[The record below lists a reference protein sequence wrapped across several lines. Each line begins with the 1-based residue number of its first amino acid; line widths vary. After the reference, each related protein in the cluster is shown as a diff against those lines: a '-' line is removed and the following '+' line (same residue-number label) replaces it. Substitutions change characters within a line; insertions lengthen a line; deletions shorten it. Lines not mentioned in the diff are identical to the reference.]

1 MVDGLLL
8 EAQGN
13 NMGVVVLL
21 IAVVAVALLIC
32 IGLNTKTRAAQARLH
47 SELVGRSS
55 LEDKLTML
63 RKELSATKEDL
74 MKKSKLLDEARE
86 IGRKK
91 MKKEAIQAG
100 REQEVE
106 IAQTDVEVDRLK
118 RALHAM
124 EAQLQSFQSDAER
137 RVAAARD
144 EAKSHF
150 DRQLQAG
157 RDEIKRLESQLGKR
171 QHETSKKKQGLE
183 QTLPTIDVA
192 AWSDDTVNEVA
203 RLLRKAE
210 QLEKMNGVTHGKLQ
224 MAQERFSELQR
235 RYFAVCRELAI
246 AAGKEPEV
254 SDQQARDVAEAIASE
269 TN

>member
-1 MVDGLLL
+1 MADGLLL

-32 IGLNTKTRAAQARLH
+32 IGLNTKIRAAQARLH
-47 SELVGRSS
+47 SELAGRSS
-55 LEDKLTML
+55 LEDKLTTL
-63 RKELSATKEDL
+63 RKELSSAKEEL
-74 MKKSKLLDEARE
+74 TKKSKLLDEAKE

-106 IAQTDVEVDRLK
+106 NAQTDVEVDRLK

-124 EAQLQSFQSDAER
+124 EAQLQSFKSEAER
-137 RVAAARD
+137 
-144 EAKSHF
+144 
-150 DRQLQAG
+150 QL
-157 RDEIKRLESQLGKR
+157 KSQLEHQSQAHREAVKHLEIQLSKR
-171 QHETSKKKQGLE
+171 QHETLKKKQGLE
-183 QTLPTIDVA
+183 QTLPAIDVA

-235 RYFAVCRELAI
+235 RYFAVCRELAL
-246 AAGKEPEV
+246 AAGKGPEV